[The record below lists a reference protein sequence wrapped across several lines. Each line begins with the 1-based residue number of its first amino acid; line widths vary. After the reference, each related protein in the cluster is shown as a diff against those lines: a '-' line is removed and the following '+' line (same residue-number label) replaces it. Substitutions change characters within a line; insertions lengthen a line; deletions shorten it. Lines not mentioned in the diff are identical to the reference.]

1 MSILNEPEVASAA
14 SQGKTRAKAQEVY
27 DVVPD
32 ETADLLM
39 ALLFAVRKIVES
51 GVEGKR
57 RIAKTYREARSLIAT
72 IDRDRGSA
80 RPRIEACL
88 KHFNIH
94 KNADDAAAAGWM
106 LAAIQERVSE
116 RDLYGWRRLKE
127 IVDVAVQELLLSEQL
142 PVH

>member
-1 MSILNEPEVASAA
+1 MSILNEPEVAHAA
-14 SQGKTRAKAQEVY
+14 PQGTTRAKAREVY

-51 GVEGKR
+51 GVEGKHH
-57 RIAKTYREARSLIAT
+57 IAKTYRDARSLIAT
-72 IDRDRGSA
+72 IDLDHGSA

-88 KHFNIH
+88 KHFNVH
-94 KNADDAAAAGWM
+94 KNVDDTAAAGWM
-106 LAAIQERVSE
+106 IAAIQERVSE

-127 IVDVAVQELLLSEQL
+127 IVDTAVHELLLSEQAPL
-142 PVH
+142 H